1 MQSIYTIY
9 YNSGEDVTPLRY
21 CDGYTHAEEL
31 LEAVAA
37 DFMKLYKGDLPHRV
51 VKYTEGD
58 NVDTFST
65 KLYKDATFTQ
75 GVCFVKKKY
84 EATMYEKICTV
95 GTVYNTYSVK
105 YLGRLGV
112 MAQQYVTPTQQVQ
125 LIDGLRSQVLHK
137 EQLLNQQDLQMKR
150 QDSELRRLEKTI
162 ERTETETDR
171 LNAIVDNYDR
181 ENTRLRKV
189 EAEQASEIARI
200 QVELTMRNVGVFEN
214 ENPAELENFSSN
226 CLPNS
231 TIDSSEVPRV
241 PAPPR
246 PPTEFSI
253 KKQSIAPV
261 LDELKAKFA
270 QIVEGNA
277 MSLLSKK
284 IANDDIAIDKLIAEI
299 DQIGDLPF
307 KKLKNE

>member
-65 KLYKDATFTQ
+65 KLYKDATFTH

-125 LIDGLRSQVLHK
+125 VIDGLRSQVLHK

-150 QDSELRRLEKTI
+150 QNAELNRLEKTI
-162 ERTETETDR
+162 ERTANETER

-181 ENTRLRKV
+181 ENTRLRKL
-189 EAEQASEIARI
+189 EKENADEIARL
-200 QVELTMRNVGVFEN
+200 QVELTMRN
-214 ENPAELENFSSN
+214 AELDNFSYK
-226 CLPNS
+226 CQLTDPVD
-231 TIDSSEVPRV
+231 TLEVPRV

-246 PPTEFSI
+246 PPTEHSI

-261 LDELKAKFA
+261 LEELKTKFA
-270 QIVEGNA
+270 QIVDGNT

-284 IANDDIAIDKLIAEI
+284 TAADNIAIDKLIAEI
-299 DQIGDLPF
+299 DNMGDLPF

>member
-9 YNSGEDVTPLRY
+9 YNSGDDVTPLRY

-31 LEAVAA
+31 LEGVAG

-58 NVDTFST
+58 NADTYSA

-75 GVCFVKKKY
+75 GVCFVRKKY
-84 EATMYEKICTV
+84 EATMYEKNCTV

-105 YLGRLGV
+105 YIGRLGV

-137 EQLLNQQDLQMKR
+137 EQLLNQQNLQMKR
-150 QDSELRRLEKTI
+150 QDAELRRLEKTI

-171 LNAIVDNYDR
+171 LNAIIDNYNR
-181 ENTRLRKV
+181 ENTRLSKI
-189 EAEQASEIARI
+189 EAEQASEIARL
-200 QVELTMRNVGVFEN
+200 QVELTMRNVGVFAY
-214 ENPAELENFSSN
+214 ENP
-226 CLPNS
+226 
-231 TIDSSEVPRV
+231 TIDYLEVSRV
-241 PAPPR
+241 PTFLIENAKR
-246 PPTEFSI
+246 PATELSI
-253 KKQSIAPV
+253 KEQSIAPV

-277 MSLLSKK
+277 MSLLNKK
-284 IANDDIAIDKLIAEI
+284 
-299 DQIGDLPF
+299 
-307 KKLKNE
+307 

>member
-9 YNSGEDVTPLRY
+9 YNSGDDVTPLRY
-21 CDGYTHAEEL
+21 CDGYTHAEQL

-37 DFMKLYKGDLPHRV
+37 DFMKLYKGDLSHRI

-58 NVDTFST
+58 NVNIFSN
-65 KLYKDATFTQ
+65 KLYKDTTFNQ
-75 GVCFVKKKY
+75 GVCFVQKKY

-95 GTVYNTYSVK
+95 GTVYNTYSVI

-150 QDSELRRLEKTI
+150 NEAELKRLEKTI
-162 ERTETETDR
+162 ERGEAESER
-171 LNAIVDNYDR
+171 LNAIIDNYDR
-181 ENTRLRKV
+181 ENVRLR
-189 EAEQASEIARI
+189 SNIARFP
-200 QVELTMRNVGVFEN
+200 VDYPE
-214 ENPAELENFSSN
+214 FSSVV
-226 CLPNS
+226 PNEPD
-231 TIDSSEVPRV
+231 IPRV

-246 PPTEFSI
+246 PPTLLSI
-253 KKQSIAPV
+253 KNKSLTPV

-270 QIVEGNA
+270 KIDGNA
-277 MSLLSKK
+277 ISLLSKK
-284 IANDDIAIDKLIAEI
+284 SVYTDDLAIDKLIDEI
-299 DQIGDLPF
+299 NKMSDDLPF
-307 KKLKNE
+307 LKLKTE

>member
-58 NVDTFST
+58 NVDTFT
-65 KLYKDATFTQ
+65 AKLYKDATFTH

-150 QDSELRRLEKTI
+150 QDAELKRLEKTI

-189 EAEQASEIARI
+189 EGEQATEIGRL
-200 QVELTMRNVGVFEN
+200 QVELAMRT
-214 ENPAELENFSSN
+214 AEVENFSVN
-226 CLPNS
+226 RRY
-231 TIDSSEVPRV
+231 TEDTDVPRV
-241 PAPPR
+241 PTPPR
-246 PPTEFSI
+246 RPTELSI
-253 KKQSIAPV
+253 KNNSIAPV

-270 QIVEGNA
+270 QIIEGNA

-284 IANDDIAIDKLIAEI
+284 TAADDIAIDKLIDEI
-299 DQIGDLPF
+299 DKMSDFPIV
-307 KKLKNE
+307 KLKTDVFEYKKSNE